1 MLVEFCA
8 VFQHLFVVLSN
19 LSGMV
24 KSAPFEGRCKSDK
37 FATSE
42 SHCGSSS
49 IFEDF
54 FEAVGNVLRAFS

>member
-1 MLVEFCA
+1 M
-8 VFQHLFVVLSN
+8 FQHLCVVLSN

-24 KSAPFEGRCKSDK
+24 KSAPFEERCKNGKLAD
-37 FATSE
+37 SE
-42 SHCGSSS
+42 GHCGSSS